1 MHRAL
6 LPAAR
11 RRAHLT
17 TSRSAKLNN
26 CRQSFATQRQDGQ
39 PSHRPSSKSNN
50 DWRQSKT
57 PPAPGSP
64 AHELDQVSSLYEHNF
79 AQPTLSSLD
88 FFRRALKLS
97 ATLLALAVGTTFTAF
112 EGAHMYVEHGALA
125 PSPDPDGDFRR
136 YGWDIESDR
145 WTGGESGGTDPGLGW
160 KARHAVR
167 SAWIA
172 QNWGTGSQ
180 VLASGAIRSAARDTG
195 PVEAQLEYAHDFLN
209 IALAIALE
217 RTADAAKSGKSS
229 GLRAETLTDLLTR
242 HASTLERIGSRG
254 ALHDARSEYERVYAG
269 LPANSSA
276 GGDARRARI
285 ALKLGNISARLG
297 EDEEALEWWARAL
310 ALASDTS
317 DDTSS
322 RDVLARSH
330 SSDRSTAQVRKT
342 FITNTPFSF
351 I

>member
-1 MHRAL
+1 
-6 LPAAR
+6 
-11 RRAHLT
+11 
-17 TSRSAKLNN
+17 
-26 CRQSFATQRQDGQ
+26 
-39 PSHRPSSKSNN
+39 
-50 DWRQSKT
+50 
-57 PPAPGSP
+57 
-64 AHELDQVSSLYEHNF
+64 
-79 AQPTLSSLD
+79 
-88 FFRRALKLS
+88 
-97 ATLLALAVGTTFTAF
+97 
-112 EGAHMYVEHGALA
+112 MYVEHGALA

-217 RTADAAKSGKSS
+217 RTADAAKSGKPS

-269 LPANSSA
+269 LPANSTA

-330 SSDRSTAQVRKT
+330 SSDRSTAQVRHSSQT
-342 FITNTPFSF
+342 RLFHSF
-351 I
+351 ESIRVLLLPIRASRACARF